1 MAIQAVTFD
10 AYGTL
15 LRNEDLGPGRV
26 DQPRRAPPP
35 PGRAS
40 ARLRDS

>member
-10 AYGTL
+10 AYRTL
-15 LRNEDLGPGRV
+15 LRNEDLGSGSGG
-26 DQPRRAPPP
+26 QPRRAPPP

-40 ARLRDS
+40 ARIRDS